1 MKLLIA
7 DDEITIRKGML
18 SLPWNEIG
26 IEKVY
31 EAENGLQA
39 KELLIKEAV
48 DIIISDIR
56 MPGFTGLELAEY
68 VKECGIDCAVI
79 LLTGF
84 SEFEYAQQAIKNQVA
99 DYMLKPL
106 MPKDILETVS
116 RAIDRLKRNRYQE
129 SIVRQHEAEMN
140 GPNLERQISHY
151 FHGINAQVSEILN
164 DMAQSFS
171 QDITLNSFAE
181 KYHFS
186 ISYLSRLIKRE
197 TGYGFS
203 DLLNSIRILH
213 AINLLEDTSV
223 RIGDI
228 SEQSGFQDVRY
239 FSQIFKKVVGC
250 TPREYKRSRDTRQTY
265 NLKLV
270 LELLQE
276 KK

>member
-116 RAIDRLKRNRYQE
+116 RAAGRLKRNRYQE
-129 SIVRQHEAEMN
+129 NIVRQHEAEMN

-151 FHGINAQVSEILN
+151 FQGINAHVSEILN

-239 FSQIFKKVVGC
+239 FSQIFKKVLGC

>member
-1 MKLLIA
+1 MKMLIA

-18 SLPWNEIG
+18 SLPWKEIG

-39 KELLIKEAV
+39 KEILRDEAI
-48 DIIISDIR
+48 DILISDIR
-56 MPGFTGLELAEY
+56 MPGLTGLEIAEY
-68 VKECGIDCAVI
+68 VKECEMDCAVI

-84 SEFEYAQQAIKNQVA
+84 SEFEYAQQAIRNQVA

-106 MPKDILETVS
+106 RQKDILETVS
-116 RAIDRLKRNRYQE
+116 RVADRLKQSRYQDK
-129 SIVRQHEAEMN
+129 IVRQHEAEMN
-140 GPNLERQISHY
+140 DPNLEKQISHY
-151 FHGINAQVSEILN
+151 FHGINVQVIEILN
-164 DMAQSFS
+164 DMAQHFS
-171 QDITLNSFAE
+171 EDITLNSIAE

-186 ISYLSRLIKRE
+186 ISYLSRLIRKE
-197 TGYGFS
+197 TGYCFS
-203 DLLNSIRILH
+203 ELLNSIRILY
-213 AINLLEDTSV
+213 AINLLEDTGV

-228 SEQSGFQDVRY
+228 SQRAGFQDMRY

-250 TPREYKRSRDTRQTY
+250 NPREYKRNLDARKKY
-265 NLKLV
+265 NLRLV